1 MKRKIITVVVVGGL
15 TVMTVG
21 SGGGVGHERST
32 EAAKETTGDVMTTG
46 GVLEST
52 RVMWN
57 FFFNKPADTRPKG
70 AIPVHKL
77 SREALLAAPD
87 NTAFRIGH
95 STVLLK
101 LQDAFW
107 LTDPMFSDRASP
119 VQWAGPLR
127 FHQTPISIEELPPLK
142 AVIISHDHYDHLDR
156 DSIVK
161 LAGKTEHFLVP
172 IGVGDIITGWGVPAA
187 KVRQLNWWQSTQVD
201 DIRLV
206 ATPCRHFSGRGLFN
220 KNQTLQNSWTIL
232 APGFRV
238 FFSGDSGYFH
248 GFKRIGEQYGP
259 FDLTLLEAGAYNV
272 NWAGVHMMP
281 EETVQA
287 HLDLRGKRMLPI
299 HNGTF
304 DLSMHAWREPF
315 DRILSLAKACN
326 IEVAMPVMG
335 EPVYSSA
342 ATQDRP
348 WWAAVAADPA
358 LIAAKSKPLATLA
371 GRSAQRVGSEK
382 I

>member
-1 MKRKIITVVVVGGL
+1 MKLGQKIVTALLVGGL
-15 TVMTVG
+15 TVMAVHSSEVDRASKG
-21 SGGGVGHERST
+21 EKKPSGE
-32 EAAKETTGDVMTTG
+32 VMTTG
-46 GVLEST
+46 GMLETT

-57 FFFNKPADTRPKG
+57 FFFNKPADTRPAGK
-70 AIPVHKL
+70 IPVHKM
-77 SREALLAAPD
+77 SREELLSAPV
-87 NTAFRIGH
+87 NTVFRIGH

-101 LQDAFW
+101 LEDGFW
-107 LTDPMFSDRASP
+107 LTDPVFSKRASP
-119 VQWAGPLR
+119 VQWAGPPR
-127 FHQTPISIEELPPLK
+127 FHQPPIGIEDLPPIK
-142 AVIISHDHYDHLDR
+142 GVIISHDHYDHLDR

-172 IGVGDIITGWGVPAA
+172 VGVGDIITGWGVPAA

-201 DIRLV
+201 AIRLV

-232 APGFRV
+232 APGFRI

-287 HLDLRGKRMLPI
+287 HLDLKGRRMLPI

-315 DRILSLAKACN
+315 DRILSLAKARE
-326 IEVAMPVMG
+326 IEVAVPVMG

-342 ATQDRP
+342 AAQARP
-348 WWAAVAADPA
+348 WWAAVDAGPVPVTGQ
-358 LIAAKSKPLATLA
+358 STPLAALA
-371 GRSAQRVGSEK
+371 GGSASAQRPGE